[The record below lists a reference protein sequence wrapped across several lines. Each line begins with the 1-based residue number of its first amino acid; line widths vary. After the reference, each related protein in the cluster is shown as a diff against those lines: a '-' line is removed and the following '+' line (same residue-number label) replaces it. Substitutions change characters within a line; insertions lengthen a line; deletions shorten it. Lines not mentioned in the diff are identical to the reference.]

1 MACSFYMVLLEL
13 YVQSTESE
21 NSEMK
26 NSLLVIISFFVLF
39 VSCKKKTGHVV
50 DSPQQGEITIEVDES
65 FTSVS
70 EALVSRYMALY
81 PNTKI
86 NLEIKKEDFAF
97 LDLLEGKARVIV
109 MSRDLSEDEK
119 KAYKRETSLDWQPAK
134 FAADA
139 VLFIVPKNSPRE
151 TITMEEIKQELKNDK
166 KNIIFD
172 GTNSSNL
179 NFVAQKLN
187 TTPDKLQF
195 SIINGNKNL
204 IEQLNKFPDKIG
216 AIGLNTISRP
226 YDPESEAL
234 RNSVKILKVVQANKS
249 YEPRVENLINMSYP
263 FTRVLYFLTNEKYFG
278 LGNGFIRFSCTQL
291 GQIVVSKE
299 GLQPYHIFKRE
310 VQMH

>member
-1 MACSFYMVLLEL
+1 MAPSES
-13 YVQSTESE
+13 YVQSIESE

-26 NSLLVIISFFVLF
+26 SNLILMLSLFVLLL
-39 VSCKKKTGHVV
+39 SCKKKAGRVV
-50 DSPQQGEITIEVDES
+50 DSPQQGEISMQVDES
-65 FTSVS
+65 FASVS
-70 EALVSRYMALY
+70 QALTERYMAHY

-97 LDLLEGKARVIV
+97 LNLLEGKTRVIV
-109 MSRDLSEDEK
+109 MSRELSEDEK
-119 KAYKRETSLDWQPAK
+119 KAYERETNLDWLPAR

-139 VLFIVPKNSPRE
+139 VVFIVPKNSTRE
-151 TITMEEIKQELKNDK
+151 TITMEEIKQELGNDQ

-179 NFVAQKLN
+179 NFVAQKLS

-204 IEQLNKFPDKIG
+204 IEQLDKFPAKIG
-216 AIGLNTISRP
+216 AISLNTISRP
-226 YDPESEAL
+226 YDPESETL
-234 RNSVKILKVVQANKS
+234 RNSVKILKVIKDNKS
-249 YEPRVENLINMSYP
+249 YEPRLDNLANMSYP
-263 FTRVLYFLTNEKYFG
+263 FSRVLYFLTNERYFG

-299 GLQPYHIFKRE
+299 GVQPYYIFKRE
-310 VQMH
+310 VQMR

>member
-1 MACSFYMVLLEL
+1 MVLSES
-13 YVQSTESE
+13 YVQSIESE

-26 NSLLVIISFFVLF
+26 NSIIVMICFFALM
-39 VSCKKKTGHVV
+39 VSCNKKEVRLI
-50 DSPQQGEITIEVDES
+50 DSPQQGEITMEVDES
-65 FTSVS
+65 FASVS
-70 EALVSRYMALY
+70 EALTDRYMALY
-81 PNTKI
+81 PGTKI

-97 LDLLEGKARVIV
+97 LDLLKGKTRVIV
-109 MSRDLSEDEK
+109 MSRDLTVSEKE
-119 KAYKRETSLDWQPAK
+119 AYKKETNLDWLPAK

-139 VLFIVPKNSPRE
+139 VVFIVPKDSPRE
-151 TITMEEIKQELKNDK
+151 SISLEEIKKELSGNT

-179 NFVAQKLN
+179 NFVAQKLS

-195 SIINGNKNL
+195 SIINGNKN
-204 IEQLNKFPDKIG
+204 IVEQLNKFPEKIG

-226 YDPESEAL
+226 YDPESELL
-234 RNSVKILKVVQANKS
+234 RNSVKILKVTKDNKS
-249 YEPRVENLINMSYP
+249 YEPRVENLANMSYP
-263 FTRVLYFLTNEKYFG
+263 FSRVLYFLTNEKYFG

-310 VQMH
+310 VQMR